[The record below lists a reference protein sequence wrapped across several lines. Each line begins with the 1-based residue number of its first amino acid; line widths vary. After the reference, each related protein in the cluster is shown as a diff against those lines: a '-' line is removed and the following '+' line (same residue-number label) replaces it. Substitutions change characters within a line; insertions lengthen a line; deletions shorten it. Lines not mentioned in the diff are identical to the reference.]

1 MSVLVYQGYKKGD
14 TVFLNGKRLTIN
26 SIEPEVHHN
35 GSSKF
40 IYIDTQ
46 EQGVVAMPIWQRQN
60 IEKAL

>member
-14 TVFLNGKRLTIN
+14 TVFLNGKRLSIN

-46 EQGVVAMPIWQRQN
+46 EQGVVAIPIW
-60 IEKAL
+60 